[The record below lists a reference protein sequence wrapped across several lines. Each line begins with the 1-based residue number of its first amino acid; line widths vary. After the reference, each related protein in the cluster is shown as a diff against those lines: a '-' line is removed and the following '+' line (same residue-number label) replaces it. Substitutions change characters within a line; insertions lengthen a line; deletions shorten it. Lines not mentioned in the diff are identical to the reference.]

1 MVIIGIDPS
10 FRKNGF
16 AVCFW
21 DLTDNSMSFQVY
33 GCFLEFYDFIKSDDA
48 PVKAVVVIENSNL
61 QNTTFDL
68 RGNKNE
74 VARKS
79 RNVGTN
85 QAVSELTVRAC
96 VSRYGKKSVLELSPR
111 QKGRKLKQ
119 VEIDSLLQM
128 NKIKAQSRMNQ
139 DMRDAAQLA
148 LRGEIL
154 SKRILT
160 MNNKQ
165 KKIILKNA
173 IIALINVL
181 HSVIFEALP

>member
-21 DLTDNSMSFQVY
+21 DKTDNSMSFQMF

-48 PVKAVVVIENSNL
+48 PMKAVVVIENSNL

-68 RGNKNE
+68 RGNKYE

-96 VSRYGKKSVLELSPR
+96 VSRYGKKNVLELSPK

-119 VEIDSLLQM
+119 VELDSILKVK
-128 NKIKAQSRMNQ
+128 KISSPKSMNQ

-148 LRGEIL
+148 LKGEAL
-154 SKRILT
+154 SKRI
-160 MNNKQ
+160 K
-165 KKIILKNA
+165 
-173 IIALINVL
+173 
-181 HSVIFEALP
+181 